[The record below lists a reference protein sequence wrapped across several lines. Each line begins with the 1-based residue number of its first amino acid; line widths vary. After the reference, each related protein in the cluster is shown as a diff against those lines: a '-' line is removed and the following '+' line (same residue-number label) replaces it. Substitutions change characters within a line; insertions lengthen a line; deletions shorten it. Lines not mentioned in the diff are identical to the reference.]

1 MSYTPEISEIT
12 VVSET
17 NDEIV
22 VMRWLDAESICIES
36 KSLVT
41 NAKDW
46 PEISA
51 AIEAGL
57 NAMERSTQQYQQ
69 KVNG

>member
-12 VVSET
+12 VVSASG
-17 NDEIV
+17 DEIV
-22 VMRWLDAESICIES
+22 TMRWMDAESISIES
-36 KSLVT
+36 KGVVT

-69 KVNG
+69 KVNT